1 MKNEFVITAFAAL
14 LLLTA
19 CNGDRRYDIIL
30 DTADSL
36 MESRPDSALRL
47 LEKSRNKPEGMNKRQ
62 YMRLLLL
69 TAKAQNKAY
78 LPMISEKKFQSVAD
92 YYDRNGTSNEKMLAH
107 YLMGCIYR
115 DRNDA
120 PKTIECFQQ
129 AIDCADTLDR
139 GCDHSTLMRIYGQMA
154 NIFFLQKLPE
164 EEINALEN
172 ARRHAILSGD
182 TVSYIKGLELL
193 VRPYY
198 EMDDAMAVIDVTQ
211 KAHDLYLKHGLHQE
225 AAASYPSAIF
235 VFLQQGNYTQAHVM
249 MEEFEK
255 YSGLFTNGEIE
266 AERRQYYYSKGL
278 YFQGINQ
285 PDSAEFY
292 YRKLNANG
300 FHLEASRGL
309 MMLYCDK
316 HDADSVKKYTLLYEK
331 YVEQMEKKSQ
341 TDAVLKMQALYD
353 YSRSKQLA
361 EKQRK
366 KSEIL
371 ERTLFFFVTIAFFTI
386 ILVYLAYRNYRNKK
400 DKHIRRL
407 TNDYQNIREKLMEQH
422 EEIDILL
429 EARQSLQKARN
440 EILFLTDHAKG
451 LLGDT
456 QGNNGQ
462 DNTSNISDAIK
473 VCKDCIDEIIEN
485 RDEQLERKQEKI
497 NNLTIQLENY
507 EEQLGIKEEDD
518 REKLLLDS
526 QIVNTFKKKSKKTQN
541 RTPTEYEWKGLQKA
555 FRIYMP
561 DFIDYLESY
570 NNLTLLEQQVA
581 LLVRLGFTNGA
592 IANLLDKTSQHVT
605 NLKSTVNKKIFGDNQ
620 TRKLLYNLKRLS
632 RP

>member
-1 MKNEFVITAFAAL
+1 M
-14 LLLTA
+14 LLTA
-19 CNGDRRYDIIL
+19 CCGDRRYDIIL

-47 LEKSRNKPEGMNKRQ
+47 LEKSQKEPEGLNKRQ

-78 LPMISEKKFQSVAD
+78 LPMISEKQFQSVTD

-107 YLMGCIYR
+107 YLMGCIHR
-115 DRNDA
+115 DQNDA
-120 PKTIECFQQ
+120 PKTIECFQN
-129 AIDCADTLDR
+129 AIECADTLDR
-139 GCDHSTLMRIYGQMA
+139 ECDHSTLMRIYGQMA

-164 EEINALEN
+164 EEIKALEN
-172 ARRHAILSGD
+172 ARHHAILAGD
-182 TVSYIKGLELL
+182 TISYIKGLELM

-198 EMDDAMAVIDVTQ
+198 EMDDTMGVINVTQ
-211 KAHDLYLKHGLHQE
+211 RAHDLYLKHGLRQE

-255 YSGLFTNGEIE
+255 NSGLFTNGEIE
-266 AERRQYYYSKGL
+266 PERRQYYYSKGL
-278 YFQGINQ
+278 YFHGMHQ
-285 PDSAEFY
+285 PDSAELY

-309 MMLYCDK
+309 MMLYCDR

-331 YVEQMEKKSQ
+331 DVEQMEKKSQ
-341 TDAVLKMQALYD
+341 TEAVLKMQALYD

-371 ERTLFFFVTIAFFTI
+371 EHTLFFFAAISFFTV
-386 ILVYLAYRNYRNKK
+386 ILAYLAYRNYRNKK
-400 DKHIRRL
+400 DNHIRQL
-407 TNDYQNIREKLMEQH
+407 TSDCQNIREKLQEQK
-422 EEIDILL
+422 EEMDNLM
-429 EARQSLQKARN
+429 EARDSLQKARN
-440 EILFLTDHAKG
+440 EILFLTDHAMG
-451 LLGDT
+451 QLGDT
-456 QGNNGQ
+456 QGNNGHVKTN
-462 DNTSNISDAIK
+462 DITDAIK

-497 NNLTIQLENY
+497 NNLTLQLENY

-526 QIVNTFKKKSKKTQN
+526 QIANTFKKIAKNIKN

-581 LLVRLGFTNGA
+581 LLVRLGFTNGE

-605 NLKSTVNKKIFGDNQ
+605 NLKSTVNKKIFGDSQ
-620 TRKLLYNLKRLS
+620 TRKLQYNLRRLS
-632 RP
+632 KP